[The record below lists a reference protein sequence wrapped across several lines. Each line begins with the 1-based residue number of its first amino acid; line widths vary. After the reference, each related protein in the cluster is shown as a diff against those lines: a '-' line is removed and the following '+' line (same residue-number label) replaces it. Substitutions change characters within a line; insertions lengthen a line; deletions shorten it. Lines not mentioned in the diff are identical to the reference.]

1 MRVAHV
7 CERFS
12 SLSETFIYDQ
22 ITELERQG
30 VDSWVV
36 TPDRTNEKDRPYSKV
51 KTVRRPAWW
60 DPRWGVRRALAE
72 VGVGKAHASGW
83 PVVRPQIERALREMG
98 PDVIHAHFGTAGV
111 LLRPVAERLRIP
123 LVVSFYGFDVSSY
136 GGEEWWRKEYRK
148 LWESA
153 DRIIALSSDMK
164 SKIRA
169 LGCSAEKI
177 DVVHLSRDLDD
188 FSFKLPSRPVRSFLS
203 VGRLTEK
210 KGHDDAI
217 KALKSLVDD
226 GYDPQLKVIGDG
238 PLEKELAA
246 LTQGCGVSK
255 HVDWLGAKP
264 NSKVIQCLQKSD
276 AFLLCSKRAANGDE
290 EGTPTVLVEAQAVGL
305 PCVSTRH
312 AGIPEMI
319 PNENQFLLAEEGSVE
334 QIASCMRRLM
344 KCSVDELE
352 EIATEGIK
360 NIRENF
366 NIKNESK
373 KLTKI
378 YNEA

>member
-1 MRVAHV
+1 MRVTHV

-30 VDSWVV
+30 VDSWVI

-51 KTVRRPAWW
+51 RTVQRPKWW
-60 DPRWGVRRALAE
+60 DPRWGIRRALAE
-72 VGVGKAHASGW
+72 VGVGEAHASGW
-83 PVVRPQIERALREMG
+83 SVVRPQIEKALREMD

-111 LLRPVAERLRIP
+111 LLRPVAERLGIP

-136 GGEEWWRKEYRK
+136 GGEAWWRKEYRK

-153 DRIIALSSDMK
+153 GRVIALSSDMK

-169 LGCSAEKI
+169 LGCSEEKI
-177 DVVHLSRDLDD
+177 AVVHLGRDLGD
-188 FSFKLPSRPVRSFLS
+188 FRFKLPSRPVRSFLS

-210 KGHDDAI
+210 KGHSDAI

-226 GYDPQLKVIGDG
+226 GYDPQLEIIGDG

-246 LTQGCGVSK
+246 LTQACGVSK
-255 HVDWLGAKP
+255 HVNWLGAKP
-264 NSKVIQCLQKSD
+264 NAKVIQYLQKSD

-319 PNENQFLLAEEGSVE
+319 PNENQFLLAEEGSVD

-344 KCSVDELE
+344 KCSVDELKK
-352 EIATEGIK
+352 IAAEGVNKIK
-360 NIRENF
+360 SSF
-366 NIKNESK
+366 NVEKESK
-373 KLTKI
+373 KLIEI
-378 YNEA
+378 YKNA